1 MIDDIYNEFE
11 EKSFETLN
19 RCFDVKNSSGN
30 DEKKKLRIQK
40 KNIEFQALLNYFGI
54 PHDNSS
60 PIAYIEKYYE
70 TIVKLGILLG
80 IKTGP
85 EYFVHKIHDKKM
97 DLDELI
103 AKNPETCISFNELKY
118 TRGV

>member
-1 MIDDIYNEFE
+1 MIEDIYNEFE

-19 RCFDVKNSSGN
+19 RSFDIKKTSKN
-30 DEKKKLRIQK
+30 DKKKKIRIQK
-40 KNIEFQALLNYFGI
+40 KNVEFQALLKYFGI
-54 PHDNSS
+54 PHDDSS
-60 PIAYIEKYYE
+60 PTIYIEKYYE

-85 EYFVHKIHDKKM
+85 EYYVQKINNKKM

-103 AKNPETCISFNELKY
+103 TKNPESCVSFNELKY
-118 TRGV
+118 TRGL